1 LKEEAR
7 RAARTDLPVLLSGE
21 SGTGKELFA
30 QAIHQASLRQ
40 RQPSIHLNCAAIP
53 KELFES
59 ELFGYAGGAFTGAN
73 SAGKLGKI
81 ELAHGGTLFLD
92 EIGEM
97 PLDLQPKLLR
107 VLEDKT
113 FDRVGGNQPIHSNF
127 RIIAATNR
135 DLGEMVKNKQFRE
148 DLFYRLAVVRVGLP
162 PLRERLEDIPLL
174 VTGLME
180 SCSRNI
186 GLEGESIPEF
196 TPEAM
201 ALLREHPW
209 KGNVRQLRNV
219 VQTAMVLAR
228 GRCVTPSDL
237 FMDGSLAT
245 ASQHPAAIGSAVF
258 SGKTLEEI
266 EKEAIRETLVQ
277 SLGNK
282 SRAAR
287 KLGIAYSTL
296 LLKIK
301 KYDP

>member
-1 LKEEAR
+1 
-7 RAARTDLPVLLSGE
+7 V
-21 SGTGKELFA
+21 
-30 QAIHQASLRQ
+30 
-40 RQPSIHLNCAAIP
+40 
-53 KELFES
+53 ES
-59 ELFGYAGGAFTGAN
+59 ELFGHVRGAFTGADLDRPG
-73 SAGKLGKI
+73 AF
-81 ELAHGGTLFLD
+81 ELAHRGTVFLD
-92 EIGEM
+92 EIGEL
-97 PLDLQPKLLR
+97 PLELQSRLLR
-107 VLEDKT
+107 VLETKEVKRLGAASPT
-113 FDRVGGNQPIHSNF
+113 RVDI
-127 RIIAATNR
+127 RIVAATHR
-135 DLGEMVKNKQFRE
+135 DLDRMVEDGSFRE